1 MSFLNIRVA
10 VAIVGLSVLL
20 GVLNNFRVPE
30 PNRVSWFGGQTIL
43 QAPEQMP

>member
-10 VAIVGLSVLL
+10 AVIVGLSVLL

-30 PNRVSWFGGQTIL
+30 PNRVSWFGGQPIL
-43 QAPEQMP
+43 PKPEPIP